1 MTDHES
7 RPDPFQISSWAA
19 SVARNLTTRSSTK
32 KHGGYLHYEDE
43 VIHISLDTYVPNLG
57 ISIIRDG
64 QHIPVFSAS
73 HHSHGKPQRY
83 NPGSWV
89 QYLQSLVPKAQ
100 TADAERR
107 QAQAEQEAAHKVQQ
121 YGPVDDLTIFADRV

>member
-7 RPDPFQISSWAA
+7 RPDPLQISSWAA

-43 VIHISLDTYVPNLG
+43 VIQISLDTYIPNLG

-64 QHIPVFSAS
+64 QPIPVFSAG
-73 HHSHGKPQRY
+73 HHSHGEPQRY
-83 NPGSWV
+83 NPGLWV

-100 TADAERR
+100 AADAERR
-107 QAQAEQEAAHKVQQ
+107 QAQAEREAAHNDHQ
-121 YGPVDDLTIFADRV
+121 YGPVDDSTIFADRV